1 MRDNTKQILKVHWE
15 GRLLTALRCR
25 EQGENRG
32 VYRPWWSHVWAGS
45 GQQLLTS
52 PSCPDFAPAYPW
64 SFCGC
69 KTPIFNDTELRR
81 WKRWSRGQTHGS
93 CEEDSP
99 GHVRRRPGKELK
111 WRPLRSRTE
120 LSASVRKSRKKKEKK
135 ESGCFRSGAEAVEG
149 GWVLDYD
156 RYCVINSDL
165 NARIEAGLR
174 LNWFLYVLRV
184 LCLRTAAVCPRKA
197 AATCAPE
204 DTEWISLFVFW
215 QKEMRLFCSKC
226 RFVFVRFGELVF
238 TWLLVCKQ
246 FG

>member
-120 LSASVRKSRKKKEKK
+120 LSASVRKSRKKRKK
-135 ESGCFRSGAEAVEG
+135 KRVRVFPQRCRGGGGRLSPGLWSLLCYKFGSECTDWGWFAVKLVSLCPPCPLFAHSCCLSAQSGCDMRSRRHGV
-149 GWVLDYD
+149 D
-156 RYCVINSDL
+156 
-165 NARIEAGLR
+165 
-174 LNWFLYVLRV
+174 
-184 LCLRTAAVCPRKA
+184 
-197 AATCAPE
+197 
-204 DTEWISLFVFW
+204 
-215 QKEMRLFCSKC
+215 
-226 RFVFVRFGELVF
+226 
-238 TWLLVCKQ
+238 
-246 FG
+246 